1 MLIFSLPNG
10 DHEVAVTVAGTST
23 TATFTITG
31 STYLSGIDYPAASIN
46 VEPVSAAAG
55 AVVTITGAGFPPFGL
70 VQQLRLGGTDV
81 RPAPQ
86 PHTDSAGNLETQI
99 MIPQLGLGNA
109 QVEIVIAGTSASI
122 PITIVSDIPA
132 SIKVEPQ
139 SAEPGQV
146 VTIIGS
152 GFPPFT
158 SIESLTLGTVF
169 VLPYPWPTNAS
180 GDFTIDVLIPLFP
193 NGDHEL
199 VATVGVTSTTTTFT
213 VTGPP

>member
-10 DHEVAVTVAGTST
+10 DHEVVATVGGTSIA
-23 TATFTITG
+23 ATFTVTG
-31 STYLSGIDYPAASIN
+31 STYLSGIDYSAASIH
-46 VEPVSAAAG
+46 VEPVSAAPG
-55 AVVTITGAGFPPFGL
+55 AVVTINGSGFPPFGL
-70 VQQLRLGGTDV
+70 VQQLVLGGTDV
-81 RPAPQ
+81 LPVPQ
-86 PHTDSAGNLETQI
+86 PHTYSAGNFITQI
-99 MIPQLGLGNA
+99 LIPQLGLGNT
-109 QVEIVIAGTSASI
+109 QVDVAIGGTSAST
-122 PITIVSDIPA
+122 PITIGSAIPA
-132 SIKVEPQ
+132 SITVEPQ

-146 VTIIGS
+146 VTITGS

-169 VLPYPWPTNAS
+169 VLPYPWPTNAF

-213 VTGPP
+213 VTGSP